1 MENIKNDSEAWVSV
15 YCRSVSP
22 QMEMLQDIRDEISY
36 SASCENHVSD
46 PLCYEWLRMEM
57 SGKDFGAI
65 KKKIL
70 VI

>member
-1 MENIKNDSEAWVSV
+1 MENIKNNSEAGIS
-15 YCRSVSP
+15 
-22 QMEMLQDIRDEISY
+22 QDIRDGISY

-57 SGKDFGAI
+57 SGKDFGAFSE
-65 KKKIL
+65 KIL